1 MENYSS
7 LVTYLNKYINN
18 INNNNL
24 YLDNT
29 YQCALQLN
37 GSESYHIG
45 ISSLVMD

>member
-1 MENYSS
+1 MENYSRS
-7 LVTYLNKYINN
+7 VTYLNKYSIL
-18 INNNNL
+18 NNNNL

-45 ISSLVMD
+45 ISLLVMD